1 MATVFWFKVYNPTNG
16 GMRRSPRKATEDAIH
31 CIGGQKVW
39 GSAEEVPDSLLDCH
53 GFYAPPTP
61 AQRLSDHNQALVCR
75 TLPYGLEAPPIA
87 ADVLTGFR
95 VLRVEVGALDALLD
109 AARREGREQ
118 ATDRLETRASEG
130 LSKDGDLLSHTA

>member
-16 GMRRSPRKATEDAIH
+16 GMRKSPRKATEDAIH

-39 GSAEEVPDSLLDCH
+39 GSAEEVPDSLLDCN

-61 AQRLSDHNQALVCR
+61 VQKLSDRNQALVHR

-87 ADVLTGFR
+87 DAALTGFR
-95 VLRVEVGALDALLD
+95 VLRVEVGALNALLD
-109 AARREGREQ
+109 AARREGWEQ
-118 ATDRLETRASEG
+118 AMDRSEDA
-130 LSKDGDLLSHTA
+130 LTHTA